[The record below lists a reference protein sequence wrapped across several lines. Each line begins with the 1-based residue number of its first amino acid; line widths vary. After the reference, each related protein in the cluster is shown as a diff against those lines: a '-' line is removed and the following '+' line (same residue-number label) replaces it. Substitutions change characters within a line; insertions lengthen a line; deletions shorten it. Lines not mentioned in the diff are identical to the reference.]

1 MAITVAD
8 TLLAITDII
17 VGATTTIG
25 TTDMDTTIGIHTA
38 ATSITIGPITG
49 DTVTGDDTTATVTE
63 INEAR

>member
-1 MAITVAD
+1 VAITVTD

-17 VGATTTIG
+17 VGAATTTG

-38 ATSITIGPITG
+38 VTSITIGPTTG

-63 INEAR
+63 IRGAG